1 MRARS
6 VFSLAILTSL
16 TILFQAPALAQQVPG
31 VTYEETHRVSGWE
44 EPLCARDGNL
54 RHYYWTDIDA
64 SSRYRTNVINRVA
77 PSGRSYRVIKRVS
90 DLNAKPTII
99 NPNALTAKG
108 RGMNDQIAS
117 SDVNGQLRKRNGGA
131 SGNRSGA
138 GTMTYASYGF
148 SNGGGYQSSTGSSS
162 SAAVKGRVLSY

>member
-6 VFSLAILTSL
+6 VFSLAILSSL

-44 EPLCARDGNL
+44 EPLCARDNNL
-54 RHYYWTDIDA
+54 RHYYWTEIDA
-64 SSRYRTNVINRVA
+64 SSRYRANVINRVA

-90 DLNAKPTII
+90 DLNAKPTVI
-99 NPNALTAKG
+99 NALTAKG
-108 RGMNDQIAS
+108 RGMNDNQIAS
-117 SDVNGQLRKRNGGA
+117 SDVSGNLRKRNGG
-131 SGNRSGA
+131 GNGSRSGA

-148 SNGGGYQSSTGSSS
+148 SNGGGYQSSGGSSS